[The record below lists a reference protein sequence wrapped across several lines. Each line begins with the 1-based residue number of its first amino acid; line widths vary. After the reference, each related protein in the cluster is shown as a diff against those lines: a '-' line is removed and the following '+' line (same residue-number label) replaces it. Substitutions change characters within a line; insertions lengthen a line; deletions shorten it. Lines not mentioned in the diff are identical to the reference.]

1 MNRILGALFALCIL
15 SLGIVHDDR
24 EQPDG
29 TIKELPQ

>member
-15 SLGIVHDDR
+15 SLGIVLDDR

-29 TIKELPQ
+29 TITELPQ